1 VGGKFEIPSTK
12 HETNSKS
19 KSSNAQNG
27 IFRANMSFGHVN
39 LGNVNI
45 VWDFDIRISNLV
57 DAANLQS

>member
-1 VGGKFEIPSTK
+1 
-12 HETNSKS
+12 
-19 KSSNAQNG
+19 
-27 IFRANMSFGHVN
+27 MSFGHVN